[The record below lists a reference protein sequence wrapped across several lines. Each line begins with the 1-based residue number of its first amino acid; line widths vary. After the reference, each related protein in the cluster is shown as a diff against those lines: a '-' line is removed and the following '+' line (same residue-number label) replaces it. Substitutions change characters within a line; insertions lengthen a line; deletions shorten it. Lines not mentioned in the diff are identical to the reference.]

1 MRVEFEKE
9 REMVGER
16 EFELKPVEFE
26 EEAERLAEAVLERVA
41 EMSDAER
48 QDLSDALLEVVT
60 ASGAELDRRA
70 ANALMALVKGHY
82 TTYAFRNAIETCM
95 RVAPDETQ
103 EVLKRYA

>member
-1 MRVEFEKE
+1 MRVEFERE
-9 REMVGER
+9 RVVEGER

-48 QDLSDALLEVVT
+48 QDLSDELLGVVT

-70 ANALMALVKGHY
+70 ANALMALVKGHH
-82 TTYAFRNAIETCM
+82 TAYAFRNAIEACM
-95 RVAPDETQ
+95 RVAPDETR
-103 EVLKRYA
+103 EVLKRYV